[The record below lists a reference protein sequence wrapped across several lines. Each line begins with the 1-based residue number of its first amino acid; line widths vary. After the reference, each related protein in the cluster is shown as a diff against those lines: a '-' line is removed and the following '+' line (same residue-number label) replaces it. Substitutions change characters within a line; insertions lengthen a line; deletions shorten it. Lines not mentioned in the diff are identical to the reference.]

1 MSTRPESE
9 ADVAAWL
16 EDRGAVL
23 LTIDSSSPVSGF
35 PSSGDM
41 AVAHGFLAGN
51 ASAELER
58 MEQRRQRFG
67 NGGPVQPSK
76 LSDSDLEEFLES
88 IKHDYTAGVI
98 SIAKHALKKSGW
110 APQPGDTENIP
121 DKFINYLQILAVQ
134 APCFEV
140 INEDNEKVTYKEK
153 DYNDLID
160 KAADL
165 LEQAVSAYQGQ
176 VDVLGIKN
184 SLTELAKSLT
194 SETKKTD
201 SICILSQHAIPVE
214 PAIPG
219 YFVFLTQA
227 TMTLTS
233 GKANIYESN
242 LVVYSLRLKFS
253 KELWETGLYKV
264 VGKKAYADAHDF
276 FDDLDT
282 PSSDSVKL
290 CFE

>member
-1 MSTRPESE
+1 MNKRPESDT
-9 ADVAAWL
+9 DVTAWL
-16 EDRGAVL
+16 EDEGTVL
-23 LTIDSSSPVSGF
+23 LTLDSYSPLSGF
-35 PSSGDM
+35 PSNGDM
-41 AVAHGFLAGN
+41 SIAHGFLAGD
-51 ASAELER
+51 ASAELQR

-67 NGGPVQPSK
+67 NGGPIQVGK

-88 IKHDYTAGVI
+88 IKNDYAAGVT

-110 APQPGDTENIP
+110 KPQPGNTENIP
-121 DKFINYLQILAVQ
+121 ENFIKYLQILAVD

-165 LEQAVSAYQGQ
+165 LEQAVKAYAGA
-176 VDVLGIKN
+176 VDIVGIKN

-201 SICILSQHAIPVE
+201 SLCILSQHAIPVE

-227 TMTLTS
+227 KMTLTS
-233 GKANIYESN
+233 GKANIYEST

-253 KELWETGLYKV
+253 APLWTNGLYKV

-276 FDDLDT
+276 FDQLDT